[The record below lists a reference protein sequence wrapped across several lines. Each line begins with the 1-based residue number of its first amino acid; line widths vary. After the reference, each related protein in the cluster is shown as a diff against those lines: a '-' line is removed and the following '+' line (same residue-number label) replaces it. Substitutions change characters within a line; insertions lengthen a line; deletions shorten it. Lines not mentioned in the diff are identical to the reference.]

1 MKFIDKVTNYYKEH
15 GAKGVAWRVMEKL
28 TGIRPGAI
36 SYSKWI
42 AQNTPD
48 ERELARQGD
57 EQFPYMPVFS
67 IVVPLFRT
75 KAAYLGELIESVRS
89 QSYGAWEL
97 CLSDGSGED
106 SPLTGILEE

>member
-57 EQFPYMPVFS
+57 EQF
-67 IVVPLFRT
+67 
-75 KAAYLGELIESVRS
+75 GESGMIIYDHGTF
-89 QSYGAWEL
+89 YGDKTVL
-97 CLSDGSGED
+97 Q
-106 SPLTGILEE
+106 